1 MNQCRVMDIVICLAT
16 KDYKIVKKVV
26 RYCRL
31 YLQEEEERIFLI
43 THRENNRF
51 FSNRWSQKHH
61 CTMIDEEK
69 LIDGLSFSRCKEI
82 LFNHFRTGTNIYP
95 GWYLQQFLK
104 MGFALSEYAKEEYL
118 IWDSDT
124 IPLHALTFK
133 ENGKYLLTVKT
144 ENHQPYF
151 DTMQRLLGYGKQ
163 YDRSFIAEHMPINA
177 SIMRELMGRIE
188 QSEIEGNTWYEKIIN
203 ATSGRDE
210 QAFSEFETYGN
221 YCMKEHRE
229 MIEARPL
236 NTMRTAGLLFGR
248 GVTAK
253 QLRLLNKMEFDT
265 ASFELR
271 HIPAFP
277 RNIANWWE
285 RIVIRIYRESGWLR
299 K

>member
-1 MNQCRVMDIVICLAT
+1 MDIIICLAT

-31 YLQEEEERIFLI
+31 FLQDDEERIYLI
-43 THRENNRF
+43 THKENIRF
-51 FSNRWSQKHH
+51 FSDRWKQRHH
-61 CTMIDEEK
+61 CKLIDEEA
-69 LIDGLSFSRCKEI
+69 LIDGLSFAKCKE
-82 LFNHFRTGTNIYP
+82 LLLRHFQEGTNIYP

-104 MGFALSEYAKEEYL
+104 MGFALTSYAKEEYL

-124 IPLHALTFK
+124 IPLHALKFK

-151 DTMQRLLGYGKQ
+151 DTLQRLLGFGKL
-163 YDRSFIAEHMPINA
+163 YDRSFIAEHMLINVKV
-177 SIMRELMGRIE
+177 MRELIERIG
-188 QSEIEGNTWYEKIIN
+188 QSDVEGNTWYEKIIN

-221 YCMKEHRE
+221 YCMKHHPEL
-229 MIEARPL
+229 IETRPL
-236 NTMRTAGLLFGR
+236 LTMRTAGLLYGR
-248 GVTAK
+248 GVTSK
-253 QLRLLNKMEFDT
+253 QLHLLGKMEFDT

-285 RIVIRIYRESGWLR
+285 RILLRIYRELGWIR

>member
-1 MNQCRVMDIVICLAT
+1 MAT

-26 RYCRL
+26 RLCRQ
-31 YLQEEEERIFLI
+31 YLQEQKERIFII

-51 FSNRWSQKHH
+51 FSNSWRQKYH
-61 CTMIDEEK
+61 CVLIDEEAM
-69 LIDGLSFSRCKEI
+69 IEDLSFTKCKE
-82 LFNHFRTGTNIYP
+82 LLSRHFQKGTNIYP

-104 MGFALSEYAKEEYL
+104 MGFALTNYAKEEYL

-124 IPLHALTFK
+124 IPLHTLKFK

-151 DTMQRLLGYGKQ
+151 DTLQRLLGFGKL
-163 YDRSFIAEHMPINA
+163 YDCSFIAEHMPINVKV
-177 SIMRELMGRIE
+177 MRELIERIGK
-188 QSEIEGNTWYEKIIN
+188 SDVEGNTWYEKIIN

-221 YCMKEHRE
+221 YCMKYHPEI
-229 MIEARPL
+229 IETRPL
-236 NTMRTAGLLFGR
+236 ITMRTAGLLYGR
-248 GVTAK
+248 GVTK
-253 QLRLLNKMEFDT
+253 RQLKLLGKMEFDT

-285 RIVIRIYRESGWLR
+285 RIVLRIYRELGWIR